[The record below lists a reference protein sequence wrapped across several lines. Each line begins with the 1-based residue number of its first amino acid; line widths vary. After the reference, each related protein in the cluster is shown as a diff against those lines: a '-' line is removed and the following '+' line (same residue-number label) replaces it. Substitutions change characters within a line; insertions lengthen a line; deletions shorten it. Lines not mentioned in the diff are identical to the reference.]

1 MNRNSLMEISGR
13 VMHQFVRL
21 TLNKSNDDPMMQE
34 LHVDGM
40 LSDVRSIVE
49 RVQHFG
55 FTSTPLPRDEQQKGQ
70 GGGGSGGDQ
79 IKGPAAEAIAAF
91 IGGQR
96 NHPVVIA
103 VDDRRHRPM
112 GLKPGENAQYDDI
125 GQMTLLR
132 RTGLFLL
139 SLDGDQ
145 SQQSGGGKD
154 ASGGSSSQST
164 ERMVSIRHVEKQKQ
178 QRGKVGASGGGGS
191 GGGSGGSSSRT
202 IEITE
207 QAAAGGQQSKQ
218 SKQDY
223 KHEGETVNNEMRV
236 TKKRIEF
243 RSGDDVVGYYDK
255 QSKTWCFIGK
265 VKLGTESA
273 SHPVYGVNQGLGMTT
288 DPNGSDAVLVNAP
301 KPGPP
306 TSQDERP

>member
-139 SLDGDQ
+139 SLDDD
-145 SQQSGGGKD
+145 QQSGGG
-154 ASGGSSSQST
+154 GGGGGQQQQSQP
-164 ERMVSIRHVEKQKQ
+164 RMVSIRHVQKKKQERK
-178 QRGKVGASGGGGS
+178 GMSKAGSSSGGGAGAQA
-191 GGGSGGSSSRT
+191 T
-202 IEITE
+202 T

-223 KHEGETVNNEMRV
+223 KHEGETVNTEMRV
-236 TKKRIEF
+236 TKGRIEF

>member
-55 FTSTPLPRDEQQKGQ
+55 FTSTPLPR
-70 GGGGSGGDQ
+70 
-79 IKGPAAEAIAAF
+79 EAIAAF

-207 QAAAGGQQSKQ
+207 QAAAGGQQSK

>member
-1 MNRNSLMEISGR
+1 MNRNSLFEMSNR

-21 TLNKSNDDPMMQE
+21 TLNKANDDPMMQE

-40 LSDVRSIVE
+40 MSDVRSIVE

-55 FTSTPLPRDEQQKGQ
+55 FTSTPLPRDQSQQQGQ
-70 GGGGSGGDQ
+70 GGGGGGSDQ
-79 IKGPAAEAIAAF
+79 MKGPAAEAIMAF

-139 SLDGDQ
+139 SLDDD
-145 SQQSGGGKD
+145 QQSG
-154 ASGGSSSQST
+154 SGGSGGSQQQQT
-164 ERMVSIRHVEKQKQ
+164 RMVSIRHVQKKKQ
-178 QRGKVGASGGGGS
+178 QRKGMSGSKSSGGS
-191 GGGSGGSSSRT
+191 GGIGSAMA
-202 IEITE
+202 EP
-207 QAAAGGQQSKQ
+207 QAATGGKQQ

-223 KHEGETVNNEMRV
+223 KHEGDTVNTEMRV
-236 TKKRIEF
+236 TAGRIEF
-243 RSGDDVVGYYDK
+243 RSGDTVVGYYDK